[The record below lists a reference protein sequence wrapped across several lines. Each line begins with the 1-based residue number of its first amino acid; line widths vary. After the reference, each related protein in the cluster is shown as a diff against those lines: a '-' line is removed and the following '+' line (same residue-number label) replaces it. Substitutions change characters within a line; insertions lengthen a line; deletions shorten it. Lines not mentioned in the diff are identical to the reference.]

1 MFRYILLNYI
11 TTVSVLETL
20 NCLYM
25 LDHSA
30 SGRQLVT
37 MVEQLASNHDNTSLM
52 AQIVE
57 QVGLTS
63 PAESAINS
71 VVMVNYYY
79 YYYSG

>member
-1 MFRYILLNYI
+1 
-11 TTVSVLETL
+11 
-20 NCLYM
+20 M

-57 QVGLTS
+57 QVGLTT
-63 PAESAINS
+63 PTE
-71 VVMVNYYY
+71 
-79 YYYSG
+79 